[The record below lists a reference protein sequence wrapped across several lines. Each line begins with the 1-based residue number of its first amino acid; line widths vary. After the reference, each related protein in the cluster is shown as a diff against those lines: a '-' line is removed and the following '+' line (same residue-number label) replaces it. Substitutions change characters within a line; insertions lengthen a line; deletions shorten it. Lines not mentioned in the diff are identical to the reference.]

1 MYWRISLDWSA
12 APLLGPAP
20 WLGRIDS
27 RADAVRDKNFTD
39 PLRLAGAPATPVAGE
54 EGDQAR
60 GTASHA

>member
-12 APLLGPAP
+12 EALLGPAP
-20 WLGRIDS
+20 WLARIDGG
-27 RADAVRDKNFTD
+27 ADAVRDRNFTD
-39 PLRLAGAPATPVAGE
+39 PLRQAGAPATPVTGE